1 MDKEIKEIP
10 DESTSW
16 TEAIKYSVAQSSKD
30 IFRHKFTYCLAFT
43 SVFIVV
49 LSSLVINTI
58 IQKGPLVFLSLAE
71 QAKGE
76 IDAYLLPFGKHK

>member
-1 MDKEIKEIP
+1 MKEIP
-10 DESTSW
+10 NDNSSW
-16 TEAIKYSVAQSSKD
+16 LEAFKFSVTHSLKD

-76 IDAYLLPFGKHK
+76 IDAYLLPYGRHK